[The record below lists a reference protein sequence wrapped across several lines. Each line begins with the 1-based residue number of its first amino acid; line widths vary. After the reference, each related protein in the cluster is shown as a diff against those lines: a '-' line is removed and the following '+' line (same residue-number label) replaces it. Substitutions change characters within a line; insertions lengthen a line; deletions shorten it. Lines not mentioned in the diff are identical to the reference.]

1 MIRIAV
7 VEDDFS
13 AAQLLCNYLTR
24 YADESRL
31 ELESFCFSD
40 GQEFCRQYNGQMDI
54 VFLDV
59 QMPHLDG
66 FETAR
71 AIRRIDPNVPVIFLT
86 NAAQYAIRG
95 YEVDAVDYIVKPL
108 QYEVFCMKF
117 QKILR
122 LLAAHQGK
130 SILVNRRGEMQKLQT
145 TRILYIE
152 IFDHQLNYHTVDGSF
167 TQTGSTSLHQ
177 LEDTLAD
184 SGFARCHNCYL
195 VNLQYV
201 DKLEDDIVYISG
213 QQLPVSR
220 ARKKAFAQALMAYY
234 RGKNI

>member
-7 VEDDFS
+7 VEDDAP
-13 AAQLLCNYLTR
+13 AAQRLCSYLDR
-24 YADESRL
+24 YAAENSL
-31 ELESFCFSD
+31 ELQSTCFSD
-40 GQEFCRQYNGQMDI
+40 GQEFCSRYSGQMDI
-54 VFLDV
+54 LFLDV
-59 QMPHLDG
+59 QMPRLDG
-66 FETAR
+66 FDTAR
-71 AIRRIDPNVPVIFLT
+71 AVRRIDPNVPIVFLT

-122 LLAAHQGK
+122 LLAARQGK

-145 TRILYIE
+145 SRILYIE
-152 IFDHQLNYHTVDGSF
+152 IFDHQLSYHTVDGSF
-167 TQTGSTSLHQ
+167 TQTGSTSLRG
-177 LEDTLAD
+177 LEETLAD

-201 DKLEDDIVYISG
+201 DKLEDDTVFLCG
-213 QQLPVSR
+213 RQLPVSR
-220 ARKKAFAQALMAYY
+220 TRKKAFAQALMAYY
-234 RGKNI
+234 RGKT